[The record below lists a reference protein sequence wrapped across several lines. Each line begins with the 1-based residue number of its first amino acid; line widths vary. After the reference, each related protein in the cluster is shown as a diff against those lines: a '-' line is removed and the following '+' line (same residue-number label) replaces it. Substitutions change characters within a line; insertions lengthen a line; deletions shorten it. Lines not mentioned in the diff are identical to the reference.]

1 MNNLIYFF
9 SYISFRKRKKEE
21 EEDASDEIQNIL
33 LIINYTINLF
43 INVAEWKA
51 NEFDRIHTVE

>member
-9 SYISFRKRKKEE
+9 SYISFRKRKKKKN
-21 EEDASDEIQNIL
+21 EIQNIL